1 LVIPYEDTDKIR
13 VFSKDVLKE
22 HLVWHRD
29 RNDRTVTILEGEGWK
44 FQRDN
49 ELPISLSKGDTL
61 EIEAYSYHRIIK
73 GNTDLK
79 IKIEEH

>member
-1 LVIPYEDTDKIR
+1 MNPYNDVGQIR
-13 VFSKDVLKE
+13 TFSKDVLNE
-22 HLVWHRD
+22 ELVWHRD
-29 RNDRTVTILEGEGWK
+29 KNNRTVTILEGEGWK